1 MPVGAGAEGTGR
13 AMHLVINASDLGRSR
28 GGNESYLLG
37 LITGLTM
44 VTRQAGRSALRIS
57 LIAAHEGVDL
67 ARSIAEPHGLN
78 VVDAGPYRRLPFFL
92 WQQTAVLRRLQPDW
106 YISTFFLP
114 PVAPCRAAVL
124 IHDLSF
130 RAYPGYYPLSIAA
143 YMRLLTSLAIRR
155 AEVVV
160 ALSEFTRGEIVRFYP
175 VAGDKVAV
183 VYPGVGAEFRP
194 DVEEDDHALSAL
206 GVRRPYML
214 AVGNIH
220 PRKNLGRLLD
230 AWLRLCEDACA
241 EQPQRT
247 RSILRDA
254 KPMPVLTWAG
264 LDRWGSGDLIGR
276 ARDAG
281 VHLTGFVPA
290 AYLPALYRQ
299 AEALVYPSLYEGF
312 GLPPLEAMACGTPV
326 LAANTTSLPEAV
338 GDAAVTVDPTDVGAL
353 AEGLVRVLSDGPLR
367 RDLRERGLARA
378 AEFRWERTAAR
389 LVDVLDKAA
398 G

>member
-1 MPVGAGAEGTGR
+1 
-13 AMHLVINASDLGRSR
+13 MHLAINASDLGRLR

-37 LITGLTM
+37 LIAGLTA
-44 VTRQAGRSALRIS
+44 VTGQAGQSAVRVS

-67 ARSIAEPHGLN
+67 ARPIAEPHGFD
-78 VVDAGPYRRLPFFL
+78 VIDAGPYRRLPFFL
-92 WQQTAVLRRLQPDW
+92 WQQTAILRRLQPDW

-114 PVAPCRAAVL
+114 PVTPCRAVVL

-130 RAYPGYYPLSIAA
+130 RAHPDYYPLSIAA
-143 YMRLLTSLAIRR
+143 YMRLLAGQAIRR

-160 ALSEFTRGEIVRFYP
+160 ALSEFTRGEIMRFYP
-175 VAGDKVAV
+175 AARGKVVV

-194 DVEEDDHALSAL
+194 DTEDDSRALSAL
-206 GVRRPYML
+206 GVRQPYVL

-230 AWLRLCEDACA
+230 AWLRL
-241 EQPQRT
+241 
-247 RSILRDA
+247 
-254 KPMPVLTWAG
+254 PVPASTGDGSLPAPALTWAG
-264 LDRWGSGDLIGR
+264 LDRWGSGELINR
-276 ARDAG
+276 ALGAG
-281 VHLTGFVPA
+281 VQLTGFVPA

-326 LAANTTSLPEAV
+326 LTSNTTSLPEAV
-338 GDAAVTVDPTDVGAL
+338 GDAAVTVDPTDVEAL
-353 AEGLVRVLSDGPLR
+353 AEGLARVLFDGALQ
-367 RDLRERGLARA
+367 RDLRARGLARA

-389 LVDVLDKAA
+389 LVGRLESGALHA
-398 G
+398 